1 MIDIEFP
8 FHSLQRE
15 RFRSGELVKEWS
27 LKYPQL
33 FDDHDVRIA
42 NNQLHYHFFE
52 WLGAVLIYESTGSL
66 SLIEKYETKLHKRKF
81 ETFKEVVPTRVFDYV
96 LNNRTGVPDLFVY
109 SPDKRDWFFC
119 EVKGLTDRLQP
130 IQIKRIKE
138 LENLSQKQV
147 KVLMFKEL
155 SL

>member
-27 LKYPQL
+27 LKYPQI

-42 NNQLHYHFFE
+42 NHQLHYHFFE
-52 WLGAVLIYESTGSL
+52 WLGAVLIYESMGYL

-81 ETFKEVVPTRVFDYV
+81 EIFKKIVPAEVFDYV
-96 LNNRTGVPDLFVY
+96 LNNRTGVPDLFAY
-109 SPDKRDWFFC
+109 SPDKSDWFFC
-119 EVKGLTDRLQP
+119 EVKGLTDRLQKT
-130 IQIKRIKE
+130 QIERIKK
-138 LENLSQKQV
+138 LEDLSEKQV
-147 KVLMFKEL
+147 RVLKFSEIQ
-155 SL
+155 S